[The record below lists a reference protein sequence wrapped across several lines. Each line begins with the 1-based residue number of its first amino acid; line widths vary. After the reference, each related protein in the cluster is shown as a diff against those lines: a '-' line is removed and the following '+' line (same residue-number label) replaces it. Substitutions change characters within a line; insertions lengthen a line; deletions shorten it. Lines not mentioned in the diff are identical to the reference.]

1 MLNVRIEKLEQT
13 GIHCNG
19 PNCKKLPEYM
29 WNVLGHVYYI
39 KKDTPVAIVEMSGK
53 THIYC
58 RDCIDDLWTYLKSNL
73 DTKLWAFH

>member
-39 KKDTPVAIVEMSGK
+39 SGK